1 MKLRLRSLR
10 LAPVVLTLAVVFLAC
25 LTACGHSSSPE
36 NGAQE
41 TASPQ
46 AATFPPAPAPETTGG
61 FDGARAYKH
70 VEQLVAIGP
79 HSAGSPGIHHA
90 QDYIIG
96 QLKNSGCPVE
106 EENFHATSTP
116 IGDVAMKNILVKI
129 PSANPNIILYGS
141 HYDTKLMPNFV
152 GADDAGSSTGVLL
165 ELARLL
171 CARKNA
177 TTVWLAFFD
186 GEEDFNTNWAT
197 DNTYG
202 SRELAASMALSGDLR
217 RVKAMI
223 LVDMVGPS
231 NPVYKLE
238 ANSTPW
244 LINLLWATAARLGY
258 EKVFVNDREAIDD
271 DHISFLKRDVPS
283 ADIIDLDVPYW
294 HTPQD
299 TLDKVDPRTLA
310 ITGHVLIESIPDL
323 EKKIK

>member
-129 PSANPNIILYGS
+129 PSSNPNVIMYSS
-141 HYDTKLMPNFV
+141 HYDTK
-152 GADDAGSSTGVLL
+152 
-165 ELARLL
+165 
-171 CARKNA
+171 
-177 TTVWLAFFD
+177 
-186 GEEDFNTNWAT
+186 
-197 DNTYG
+197 
-202 SRELAASMALSGDLR
+202 
-217 RVKAMI
+217 
-223 LVDMVGPS
+223 
-231 NPVYKLE
+231 
-238 ANSTPW
+238 
-244 LINLLWATAARLGY
+244 
-258 EKVFVNDREAIDD
+258 
-271 DHISFLKRDVPS
+271 
-283 ADIIDLDVPYW
+283 
-294 HTPQD
+294 
-299 TLDKVDPRTLA
+299 
-310 ITGHVLIESIPDL
+310 
-323 EKKIK
+323 